1 MKNNARRK
9 FLIHRVM
16 NTKRGITI
24 IGTHEYEYITG
35 IDQITFNKCGRR
47 KAEAL
52 FIARYISCLAEP
64 MRPADPELAQKMYLA
79 SECNWRGYKAIAE

>member
-1 MKNNARRK
+1 MNKMRK
-9 FLIHRVM
+9 FLIHRVE
-16 NTKRGITI
+16 TGKRGITI
-24 IGTHEYEYITG
+24 TGTHEFQYVTG
-35 IDQITFNKCGRR
+35 IDKITFGKCGRR

-52 FIARYISCLAEP
+52 FIGRYISCMADP